1 MARQFGGHK
10 GRKLTQ
16 RTLMQRLFT
25 NIGWLLGGRG
35 INAVLS
41 LVYLALATRT
51 LGLEMFGHF
60 AAIVAIGL
68 VVTGIANFQTW
79 QFIVRWGAKGTQGD
93 GHSARDATGFAIA
106 LDLLSVAM
114 GLVLAALMVW
124 SAPLWLPLPEELLP
138 LTFAYC
144 VVSLLSIRTTPLGL
158 LRLRFKYATATAAEA
173 VQPIVRAIGAVL
185 AWIYMPTVTGF
196 ILAYAV
202 SEFAVAIA
210 LWFAA
215 ARNERIDLSAISL
228 TRIPARHKDAW
239 RFVWSTN
246 MSGSLTI
253 AGKQI
258 TLLLVG
264 AFGGA
269 ALLGGFKVASQL
281 GQALVALAQA
291 ISKAI
296 LPELVHAKQD
306 ALVIARRMANVALVG
321 GAIAVLAAVVFG
333 RLGLDLIAGDEFRGR
348 GFYWAMVILSVAG
361 AVELVG
367 ASLESLLVSAGR
379 AGTAFVVRAVPT
391 LLGFALLDLAIGW
404 NGALGAAFT
413 VIGASALA
421 VIGFYV
427 AILNLAE
434 IRFDIASDQD
444 ADGSPEPPRP

>member
-1 MARQFGGHK
+1 
-10 GRKLTQ
+10 
-16 RTLMQRLFT
+16 MQRLFT

-41 LVYLALATRT
+41 IVYLALATRT

-60 AAIVAIGL
+60 AAIVAVGL

-79 QFIVRWGAKGTQGD
+79 QFIVRWGANGANGTNGD
-93 GHSARDATGFAIA
+93 GTAASEATGFAIA
-106 LDLLSVAM
+106 LDLLSIAM
-114 GLVLAALMVW
+114 GLVLAAVLVW
-124 SAPLWLPLPEELLP
+124 SAPYWLPLPEDLLP
-138 LTFAYC
+138 LTFGYC
-144 VVSLLSIRTTPLGL
+144 VVSLLAIRTTPMGL
-158 LRLRFKYATATAAEA
+158 LRLRFKYAAATAAET
-173 VQPIVRAIGAVL
+173 VQPVVRTLGAVL

-202 SEFAVAIA
+202 SELAVAVA
-210 LWFAA
+210 LWIAA
-215 ARNERIDLSAISL
+215 ARSERIDLSALSL

-258 TLLLVG
+258 TILLVG

-269 ALLGGFKVASQL
+269 ALLGGFRVASQL
-281 GQALVALAQA
+281 GQALVALAQT

-296 LPELVHAKQD
+296 LPELVHAKED
-306 ALVIARRMANVALVG
+306 ALVIARRMANVALIG
-321 GAIAVLAAVVFG
+321 GILAVLFAVVFG
-333 RLGLDLIAGDEFRGR
+333 RLGLDLIAGSEFRGR
-348 GFYWAMVILSVAG
+348 GFYWALVILSIAG

-379 AGTAFVVRAVPT
+379 AGTAFLVRAAPT
-391 LLGFALLDLAIGW
+391 LLAFGLLDLAIGW

-413 VIGASALA
+413 VLGSSALA

-434 IRFDIASDQD
+434 IRIEVD
-444 ADGSPEPPRP
+444 ADKDAEAPPEPPRT

>member
-1 MARQFGGHK
+1 
-10 GRKLTQ
+10 
-16 RTLMQRLFT
+16 MQRLFT

-68 VVTGIANFQTW
+68 VVTGVANFQTW
-79 QFIVRWGAKGTQGD
+79 QFIVRWGANGTKENSTD
-93 GHSARDATGFAIA
+93 EDVTAASEATGFAIA

-114 GLVLAALMVW
+114 GIVLAAVMVW
-124 SAPLWLPLPEELLP
+124 SAPLWLPLPTELLP
-138 LTFAYC
+138 LTFGYC
-144 VVSLLSIRTTPLGL
+144 VISLLSIRTTPMGL
-158 LRLRFKYATATAAEA
+158 LRLRFKYAAATAAEA
-173 VQPIVRAIGAVL
+173 VQPIVRTAGAVL
-185 AWIYMPTVTGF
+185 AWFYMPTVTGF
-196 ILAYAV
+196 VLAYAV
-202 SEFAVAIA
+202 SELAVAIA
-210 LWFAA
+210 LWMAA
-215 ARNERIDLSAISL
+215 ARSERIDLSALSL

-258 TLLLVG
+258 TILLVG

-269 ALLGGFKVASQL
+269 AMLGGFRVASQL

-296 LPELVHAKQD
+296 LPELVHAKED
-306 ALVIARRMANVALVG
+306 ALVIARRMANVALIG
-321 GAIAVLAAVVFG
+321 GIIAVLVAVVFG
-333 RLGLDLIAGDEFRGR
+333 RLGLDLMGEEFRGR
-348 GFYWAMVILSVAG
+348 GFYWALVILSIAG

-379 AGTAFVVRAVPT
+379 AGTAFVVRAAPT
-391 LLGFALLDLAIGW
+391 LLAFGLLDLAIGW

-413 VIGASALA
+413 VLGASALA

-434 IRFDIASDQD
+434 IRFKDEPEDSAGASK
-444 ADGSPEPPRP
+444 EPPRS